1 MRKAPR
7 RGDTL
12 NRPEH
17 RRTIR
22 TARPLELVNTLD
34 RPSIEQFIDRDIRMA
49 LPARDLTGLIL
60 GDPPVGRSALDK
72 KIMKERAG
80 E

>member
-1 MRKAPR
+1 MTRLER
-7 RGDTL
+7 
-12 NRPEH
+12 

-22 TARPLELVNTLD
+22 SEREPQLVNSWQ
-34 RPSIEQFIDRDIRMA
+34 RPSAQQFIDRDIRLA

-60 GDPPVGRSALDK
+60 GDPPIGRSALDK
-72 KIMKERAG
+72 KIMKEKAG